1 MRRLSWLVAFSFLA
15 VLAVLMFVPSAGAQQ
30 DQGTMVS
37 IENFAFNPPNISVAP
52 GTTVTWVNND
62 TVPHTTTA
70 DDGTWDSETLQPGQS
85 FSFTF
90 SSAGTFPYHCEI
102 HPSMR
107 GTVTV
112 GGGGGAGMGVQ
123 SAPITAEAP
132 VSGPMAMAG
141 T

>member
-1 MRRLSWLVAFSFLA
+1 MRRLSWLVALCFLV
-15 VLAVLMFVPSAGAQQ
+15 VLVSGPAAGAQQ
-30 DQGTMVS
+30 QDQMAMVS

-70 DDGTWDSETLQPGQS
+70 SDGTWDSETLQPGES

-90 SSAGTFPYHCEI
+90 DTPGTFPYFCEI
-102 HPSMR
+102 HPFMT

-112 GGGGGAGMGVQ
+112 GEGGGASVEQ
-123 SAPITAEAP
+123 SVPTAEELGG
-132 VSGPMAMAG
+132 GPMAMAG